1 LLGAGAD
8 GTFTRMAF
16 PRRLLA
22 EGEELVMDIRPHWI
36 SLVPP
41 VAVTLLIVAGL
52 TAALVFFPDDWPAW
66 PRWVAVLVALVL
78 LVAYP
83 AREFVA
89 WVTSHFVVTTDRL
102 IHRAGWFA
110 KQSMEIPLENINDVR
125 FNQSVFER
133 MIGAGHLRIESAG
146 EYGQQRFTDIRDPER
161 MQKLIFEVG
170 EANQRRT
177 MGAAAPRLSVA
188 DELDKLDRLRD
199 EGVITEQEFQAQKA
213 RLLGSR

>member
-1 LLGAGAD
+1 
-8 GTFTRMAF
+8 MAF

-41 VAVTLLIVAGL
+41 VAVTLLIAAGL

-89 WVTSHFVVTTDRL
+89 WVTSHFVVTSDRL

-133 MIGAGHLRIESAG
+133 MIGAGDLRIESAG